1 MGILFHFAG
10 AATPTGTPEQQRLL
24 ASALATFAARGY
36 DRASLKQIA
45 AAAHVTAAMVN
56 YYFDSKE
63 KLFRRVV
70 EDCFVR
76 LHALVEQ
83 RTGAHL
89 PFMARITGFVVG
101 HAELALSSPEAAE
114 LLVRTAFR
122 PSDAGDSLVPELMR
136 RHAPLRDKAYEI
148 LAAACR
154 PKQLLLRAPI
164 DLARAADHLLGQVE
178 LMLIRQVQRRRFPKA
193 EVPQLSTE
201 EIVDLFLHGI
211 SHKHSD

>member
-1 MGILFHFAG
+1 MGILFHFDG
-10 AATPTGTPEQQRLL
+10 VAAPAGTPEQQRLL
-24 ASALATFAARGY
+24 ASALRTFAARGY

-45 AAAHVTAAMVN
+45 AEAQVTAAMVN
-56 YYFDSKE
+56 YYFDTKE

-70 EDCFVR
+70 ADCFAK

-101 HAELALSSPEAAE
+101 HAELAASFPEAAE

-122 PSDAGDSLVPELMR
+122 PSDGGDSLGPELAR
-136 RHAPLRDKAYEI
+136 RYQPLRDRAHEI
-148 LAAACR
+148 LADACR
-154 PKQLLLRAPI
+154 PKQLVLRGAL
-164 DLARAADHLLGQVE
+164 DLSRAADHLLGQVE

-193 EVPQLSTE
+193 DVPRLSTE
-201 EIVDLFLHGI
+201 EIVDLFLHGVAK
-211 SHKHSD
+211 SP